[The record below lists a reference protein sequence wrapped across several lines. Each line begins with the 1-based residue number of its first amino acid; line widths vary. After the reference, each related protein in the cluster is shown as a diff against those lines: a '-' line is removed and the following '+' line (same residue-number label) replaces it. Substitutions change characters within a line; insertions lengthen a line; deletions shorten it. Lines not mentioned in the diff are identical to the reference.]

1 MALESP
7 VNKRVRD
14 AFRSPY
20 AHLVSGELGTVMVE
34 SCRLQPRRAA
44 DVIAGLML
52 LHQSSEDFGG
62 GEIVDAAGARVICDE
77 ADTAAFSV
85 VHDGMDFGGSLCAT
99 AFAAIGRLATKSDT
113 TVKRT
118 NRLARCRPNFTSES

>member
-1 MALESP
+1 
-7 VNKRVRD
+7 
-14 AFRSPY
+14 
-20 AHLVSGELGTVMVE
+20 
-34 SCRLQPRRAA
+34 
-44 DVIAGLML
+44 ML